1 MRKLAVVVALIG
13 AVALAAVATALE
25 INSLRPPKVIPS
37 ATEDSVRFVVHAS
50 NPTGLP
56 SGLMVFNGL
65 GDEFHASF
73 WEFVGDSVW
82 AFGPIMGVPGSF
94 VLPRPQVERRGD
106 SLYCIVRLYCATD
119 SLTAIWTDR

>member
-25 INSLRPPKVIPS
+25 VNSLRTPKVIPT
-37 ATEDSVRFVVHAS
+37 ATEDSVKFVVHAS
-50 NPTGLP
+50 NPGGLP

-65 GDEFHASF
+65 GDEFHANF
-73 WEFVGDSVW
+73 WTFVGDTVW
-82 AFGPIMGVPGSF
+82 DFGTTIGVPGSF
-94 VLPRPQVERRGD
+94 VLPRPQPERRGD
-106 SLYCIVRLYCATD
+106 SLYCIVKLYCATD